1 MDAAPKGGR
10 TTAGQDGQ
18 DGQDWQDEGSGMP
31 RREHPDGGHIL
42 ERSFNSRTIVPTLSV
57 QFQRS
62 FSAVNP

>member
-1 MDAAPKGGR
+1 
-10 TTAGQDGQ
+10 
-18 DGQDWQDEGSGMP
+18 MP